1 MAKDKDKEIR
11 QGRAELKQARAELA
25 RVSERDK
32 RRGVHDETPQ
42 YRSANRAVLNAEKKL
57 PWWAR

>member
-1 MAKDKDKEIR
+1 MAKEKDKEIR
-11 QGRAELKQARAELA
+11 QGRAELA
-25 RVSERDK
+25 RVSERDR